1 MHSEGPYSHSHR
13 WEQAEA
19 RMWPRLEALRLKQR
33 NWTWPLAGG
42 RAPAPASGSKV
53 ACRRAHVAQDAE
65 TRTRRVHMCA
75 AGPAL
80 GEFE

>member
-1 MHSEGPYSHSHR
+1 MHSEGPHSHSHR

-33 NWTWPLAGG
+33 HWAWPLAGG
-42 RAPAPASGSKV
+42 GASAPASGRKA
-53 ACRRAHVAQDAE
+53 ACRGAHVAQDAE
-65 TRTRRVHMCA
+65 TRTRGVHMCA

>member
-13 WEQAEA
+13 RGRAEA

-33 NWTWPLAGG
+33 NWSWPSAGG
-42 RAPAPASGSKV
+42 RASASASGSKV

-65 TRTRRVHMCA
+65 TKTRRVHIVCSWA
-75 AGPAL
+75 STGRV
-80 GEFE
+80 